1 MDEDFIFQVT
11 EEELAQ
17 FPEEEG
23 IEKEWKE
30 GSKSPIEPVQKKE
43 GEENTLQKKKVKIP
57 SLLDL
62 NYPGCMLPAEMASVA
77 DRTRNRTS
85 EVRQEGEDNADNTV
99 VAGRTRGRCGQYSIH
114 RIRRSPR

>member
-23 IEKEWKE
+23 IEKEQKE
-30 GSKSPIEPVQKKE
+30 GSKSPIEPVQKV
-43 GEENTLQKKKVKIP
+43 GEETTLQKEKVNIP

-62 NYPGCMLPAEMASVA
+62 KLPRLYCFVMGGGFLSVKDAFSETGYPAFY
-77 DRTRNRTS
+77 R
-85 EVRQEGEDNADNTV
+85 
-99 VAGRTRGRCGQYSIH
+99 
-114 RIRRSPR
+114 